1 MNAIAITSH
10 KEMPKFLQEINAA
23 LTIAFREIINTIK
36 SPEKIIPTIIMQFM
50 FLVFMGGGISQ
61 NLGINMGFNFNE
73 FMVVGMVINVLFMTT
88 SQGITTLIE
97 DRENDFTQE
106 IFVSP
111 VSRVSVIIGKTTGAS
126 ITAYIPFLATI
137 IMGIFMGVSVGDGK
151 LLTLLAISPFICIV
165 GSSIGVLLLGFIQ
178 KSSTMGVITM
188 MVSMIQM
195 FLGGAMFPIN
205 HSTGLISFFSHLMP
219 MTYCLDFTRGLFYHG
234 KPEYSQIVMYSPSF
248 NLLIISVFTT
258 IFFVVG
264 TFFFVRSEKNK

>member
-1 MNAIAITSH
+1 MNTIAITGH
-10 KEMPKFLQEINAA
+10 KEMPKFLQEINAT

-111 VSRVSVIIGKTTGAS
+111 ISRFSVIIG
-126 ITAYIPFLATI
+126 
-137 IMGIFMGVSVGDGK
+137 
-151 LLTLLAISPFICIV
+151 
-165 GSSIGVLLLGFIQ
+165 
-178 KSSTMGVITM
+178 
-188 MVSMIQM
+188 
-195 FLGGAMFPIN
+195 
-205 HSTGLISFFSHLMP
+205 
-219 MTYCLDFTRGLFYHG
+219 
-234 KPEYSQIVMYSPSF
+234 
-248 NLLIISVFTT
+248 
-258 IFFVVG
+258 
-264 TFFFVRSEKNK
+264 

>member
-1 MNAIAITSH
+1 MSTIAIASH

-88 SQGITTLIE
+88 GQGITTLIE

-126 ITAYIPFLATI
+126 VTAYIPFLATI
-137 IMGIFMGVSVGDGK
+137 IMGMFMGVSVGDGK
-151 LLTLLAISPFICIV
+151 LLTLLAISPLICIV
-165 GSSIGVLLLGFIQ
+165 GCSIGILLLGFIQ

-195 FLGGAMFPIN
+195 FLGGALFPIN

-219 MTYCLDFTRGLFYHG
+219 MTYCLDFTRGIFYHG
-234 KPEYSQIVMYSPSF
+234 KPEYAQIVMYSPSF
-248 NLLIISVFTT
+248 NLLIITAFTT
-258 IFFVVG
+258 LFFVVG
-264 TFFFVRSEKNK
+264 TYFFVRSEKNK